1 MIKEI
6 IKTLVLVVAMYYLFI
21 FESSYLS
28 FFTFF
33 SFLTL
38 FVLLINVLEE
48 PQGRLGL
55 VSAFFLG
62 LMLDIYSTHFI
73 GLVALSFLLVSLL
86 LKFIL
91 FKYVRIPSLS
101 WMPKI

>member
-1 MIKEI
+1 MIKTFFKI
-6 IKTLVLVVAMYYLFI
+6 LFLFIAMYYLFI
-21 FESSYLS
+21 FESSYLP

-33 SFLTL
+33 SFLAV

-55 VSAFFLG
+55 ISAFLLG
-62 LMLDIYSTHFI
+62 LLIDIYSAHYI
-73 GLVALSFLLVSLL
+73 GLMALSFLLCSWL
-86 LKFIL
+86 LKYIL